1 MGSLHGG
8 RDVGGNV
15 APICAAYGA
24 GMAFESGSGSNEPPR
39 VSAAGAQLTV
49 LCCTDKQNC
58 VEAGRAQRDGGQWP
72 LCPASSRLASGD
84 PNGRSRTQAPSR
96 RAAHARVA
104 ESYAT
109 RDTFERA
116 HAKPGR
122 VTSAPER
129 SARSAQTEFGEGS
142 SDRPALAGLGA
153 HRACSLDD
161 CTNATRARCA
171 APAPPGPNSRS
182 SNRRGRDRERP
193 RLPDRRAP
201 GHRRGQTAQE
211 PIRSLAPARRVEY
224 RCPPGLP
231 RSQCTAGRRA
241 RGACTALGVRAQL
254 RTLYVRCWCML
265 SLLDPP
271 KRARRLRADRRSRCA
286 LSARIV

>member
-1 MGSLHGG
+1 MRCVRRGHGVRERFG
-8 RDVGGNV
+8 IERT
-15 APICAAYGA
+15 AARV
-24 GMAFESGSGSNEPPR
+24 GSGS
-39 VSAAGAQLTV
+39 AANGTV
-49 LCCTDKQNC
+49 LCGQAELCP
-58 VEAGRAQRDGGQWP
+58 GRARAERRRTVAALSCLVTPCFRGPQRSEP
-72 LCPASSRLASGD
+72 HASAK
-84 PNGRSRTQAPSR
+84 PPCRTRTR
-96 RAAHARVA
+96 RRELRHPRHIQ
-104 ESYAT
+104 
-109 RDTFERA
+109 RA